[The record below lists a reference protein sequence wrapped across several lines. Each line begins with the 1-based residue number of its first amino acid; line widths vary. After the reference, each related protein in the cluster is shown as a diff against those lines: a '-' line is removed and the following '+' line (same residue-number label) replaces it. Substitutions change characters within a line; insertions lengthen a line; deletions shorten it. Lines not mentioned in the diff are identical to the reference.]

1 MLPKII
7 PMAAIVTV
15 MALPYSALSG
25 VESGSGGVP
34 PDMSQDTSTTPSE
47 YSIPPVVPKAL
58 KQADN
63 HPWNN
68 KPVKSIKG
76 ENLGTIDHV
85 MVDPQSGKE
94 LYGMLKLSDSPA
106 PMPIPFNRFKESET
120 GLVLNASKAQLQQS
134 PGGPNLGGA
143 TKSQDFEHMGGE
155 SLKPN
160 LRGGGG

>member
-1 MLPKII
+1 MVTKII
-7 PMAAIVTV
+7 PMAAIIAA
-15 MALPYSALSG
+15 MALPYSALGG

-47 YSIPPVVPKAL
+47 YSIPPVVPKSL
-58 KQADN
+58 KPADS
-63 HPWNN
+63 HPWNH
-68 KPVKSIKG
+68 KQVKSMKG
-76 ENLGTIDHV
+76 ENLGTLDHV
-85 MVDPQSGKE
+85 MIDPQSGKE
-94 LYGMLKLSDSPA
+94 MYGMLKLSDSAA
-106 PMPIPFNRFKESET
+106 PIPIPFNRFKESET
-120 GLVLNASKAQLQQS
+120 GLTVNVSKAQLQQS